1 MPVVSAFYGLI
12 IYLYYKDNMKHHKP
26 HIHVWYQDNEV
37 VLSVP
42 EAEILEGFIPAN
54 KMKLVLAWME
64 IHKEELVANWKLAVE
79 GEKIFKIDPLR

>member
-12 IYLYYKDNMKHHKP
+12 ISLYYRDNKRHHKP
-26 HIHVWYQDNEV
+26 HIHVWYQDSEA

-42 EAEILEGFIPAN
+42 EGELIEGSLPSS

-64 IHKEELVANWKLAVE
+64 IHKDELLADWKLAAD
-79 GEKIFKIDPLR
+79 GQQIFKIDPLK

>member
-12 IYLYYKDNMKHHKP
+12 IYLYYKDNMKHHKA
-26 HIHVWYQDNEV
+26 HIHVWYQENEV

-42 EAEILEGFIPAN
+42 EGEILEGFIPAN

-64 IHKEELVANWKLAVE
+64 IHKEELIANWKLAVE
-79 GEKIFKIDPLR
+79 GEQIFKIDPLR